1 MRGQLL
7 FTPEKSQFVKDII
20 NQVWEY
26 KYVKIP
32 TNSTMNRATNRSES
46 YIYLQANTTYR
57 DLEPSISLL
66 KIYASIGFRAEE
78 LSKMEGEFE
87 VLNASH
93 LVLV

>member
-26 KYVKIP
+26 KYGKLP
-32 TNSTMNRATNRSES
+32 TILL
-46 YIYLQANTTYR
+46 IYDEWSNKYEWILQANTTYR